1 MNYFLLFENFFYLY
15 ARDTANE
22 KLIDKFTINVLN
34 ENGCIYCKIHLY
46 NPIINGMDMLD
57 LDMSQPIAQSQTF
70 KIEFK
75 YSNFDFEFIEITP
88 EDDDL

>member
-1 MNYFLLFENFFYLY
+1 
-15 ARDTANE
+15 
-22 KLIDKFTINVLN
+22 
-34 ENGCIYCKIHLY
+34 
-46 NPIINGMDMLD
+46 MDMLD